1 MILGFNLELL
11 IATFFIPL
19 VYATIIYFTSP
30 YKSVSF
36 RRGLIF
42 LWGGMTST
50 MLVQL
55 FYFFIPFL
63 SKSHSDFFQL
73 FAVVGPVEETSK
85 LIAFF
90 LILHFTKDKKVSS
103 HPARYMFYFAMVG
116 LGFAIIENIHYM
128 QRYGIWVLPTR
139 LFTSTIAHMIFG
151 LLLGYWAGLSTITKR
166 KFEDRSMFGVIS
178 NKYKRFKKFTY
189 VFCGL
194 FVASFYHG
202 MYNYNLAT
210 SMFSS
215 KIILIMILSFG
226 LIFSKLL
233 ANDLNEKWKNR
244 ETKEDINKIS

>member
-1 MILGFNLELL
+1 MVLGFNLQLL
-11 IATFFIPL
+11 IATFFIPIL
-19 VYATIIYFTSP
+19 YAVIIYFTSP

-36 RRGLIF
+36 RRGLLF
-42 LWGGMTST
+42 MWGGMAST
-50 MLVQL
+50 VLVQL

-63 SKSHSDFFQL
+63 AMNHSLEFQY
-73 FAVVGPVEETSK
+73 FGVVGPVEEISK
-85 LIAFF
+85 LIMFYT
-90 LILHFTKDKKVSS
+90 ILNGTKDRKVSS

-116 LGFAIIENIHYM
+116 LGFAILENIHYM
-128 QRYGIWVLPTR
+128 QRYGDWVLITR

-166 KFEDRSMFGVIS
+166 KFEDRSMFGVIA
-178 NKYKRFKKFTY
+178 NKHKKLRKFVY

-194 FVASFYHG
+194 FVASLYHG

-215 KIILIMILSFG
+215 IIILIILLSFG

-244 ETKEDINKIS
+244 EIPKNRGTFE

>member
-1 MILGFNLELL
+1 MILGFNFQLL

-19 VYATIIYFTSP
+19 VYASIIYFTSP

-50 MLVQL
+50 MLVQM
-55 FYFFIPFL
+55 FYFFIPHL
-63 SKSHSDFFQL
+63 SASHSDFYKL
-73 FAVVGPVEETSK
+73 FAIVGPLEEISK
-85 LIAFF
+85 LIMFY
-90 LILHFTKDKKVSS
+90 LVLHFTKDRKVSS

-116 LGFAIIENIHYM
+116 LGFAISENIHYM
-128 QRYGIWVLPTR
+128 QRYGTWVLTTR

-151 LLLGYWAGLSTITKR
+151 LLLGYWAGLGTIVKR
-166 KFEDRSMFGVIS
+166 KFEDRSIFGVIAHKHK
-178 NKYKRFKKFTY
+178 NLKKFTY
-189 VFCGL
+189 VFCGI

-210 SMFSS
+210 SLFSS

-233 ANDLNEKWKNR
+233 ANDLSEKWKNR
-244 ETKEDINKIS
+244 EIKGDKKLLK

>member
-1 MILGFNLELL
+1 MILGLNLELL

-19 VYATIIYFTSP
+19 IYAAIIYFTSP

-36 RRGLIF
+36 RRGLLF
-42 LWGGMTST
+42 MWGGMAST
-50 MLVQL
+50 VLVQL

-63 SKSHSDFFQL
+63 TKGHSLEFQY
-73 FAVVGPVEETSK
+73 FGVVGPVEEISK
-85 LIAFF
+85 LIMFYT
-90 LILHFTKDKKVSS
+90 ILNGTKDRKVSS
-103 HPARYMFYFAMVG
+103 HPARYMFYFAMTG
-116 LGFAIIENIHYM
+116 LGFAILENIHYM
-128 QRYGIWVLPTR
+128 QRYGDWVLITR

-166 KFEDRSMFGVIS
+166 KFEDRSMFGVIA
-178 NKYKRFKKFTY
+178 NKHKKLRKFVY

-194 FVASFYHG
+194 FVASLYHG

-215 KIILIMILSFG
+215 RIILIILLSFG

-244 ETKEDINKIS
+244 EIPKKRGTFE